1 MLLIKLVFYIIFLKN
16 SSHIYHLMLG
26 YSFLQLVLAIPLIDH
41 SQAAS
46 QTLNYG
52 RRKSGLQTKME
63 NLCIV
68 LTMVLLFSYFLLN
81 RIWPLQL
88 WPSCFAKVIF
98 LLGSTLI
105 RNLLIIYHLFCFVR
119 ILCGYLWMHIERSQ
133 SVIYP
138 IYKEYVPLYKI

>member
-1 MLLIKLVFYIIFLKN
+1 M
-16 SSHIYHLMLG
+16 
-26 YSFLQLVLAIPLIDH
+26 
-41 SQAAS
+41 
-46 QTLNYG
+46 
-52 RRKSGLQTKME
+52 ME

-68 LTMVLLFSYFLLN
+68 FTMVLLFSYFLLN

-88 WPSCFAKVIF
+88 WPSYFAKVIF

-119 ILCGYLWMHIERSQ
+119 ILCGYLWMHIELFQ

-138 IYKEYVPLYKI
+138 IYKEYVPLYKIWGLLSLLMYFLLKPMSIKYIVFDLLPVPSSKLSGLISRCKNPRECKY